1 MLGFSNECP
10 TKPKPD
16 LILETDDEC
25 ENEELIET
33 WKQAVDVDEVLIDES
48 ESDDSE

>member
-1 MLGFSNECP
+1 MLGLNNECP

-16 LILETDDEC
+16 LILETDDES
-25 ENEELIET
+25 ENEELVEDLEE
-33 WKQAVDVDEVLIDES
+33 AVDVDEVLIDES